1 MNKRQVNSKGMTI
14 VEILVS
20 VVIISLVMGVL
31 FTLLLQLQ
39 KINSESSKKS
49 TILISRNVITK
60 AIEKDMIEIGVK
72 AISSCTYSE
81 FNLNHLIDEDEPYY
95 DCVKIEYNQ
104 SYDIS
109 DLGYIL
115 IYKQSSDISNPSWVM
130 KYGRGYYDNC
140 VSGNVP
146 VYENWKETYSV
157 VQKLDENIALKLNP
171 MGNKLTYTSSFESG
185 KKYSEQKLNS
195 GNLYIQI
202 MDEAGY
208 KYDIDLSF
216 SFKLNYPSVPSISN
230 EERNFTCAEDDNSLS
245 CFCENGVCD
254 KTESNSYIYKCSET
268 KAKLGSV
275 VGMNKNFIN
284 VSNVNKVGIYSSNV
298 RTVTFYNE
306 DDNTLNK
313 DLFPPPIDISYS
325 QNGTVKLY
333 YAKDSKENIY
343 DLNIVQSGGVTVYGS
358 SLASMFSDFTMLK
371 SVNFGGFNSSGITN
385 MNSMFYNCPELT
397 TLINFEKLDFSN
409 VEDVSLMFYRTTMI
423 KRSPFKGINLESVL
437 YANSVFNMSGI
448 SNDFNYATDFNA
460 KNVKTMRNFLKSSK
474 IFTFTLDYGG
484 ETMPNLVN
492 TSNILTNCSYLT
504 DVTLSNTVLP
514 SFTSMD
520 YTFDNSK
527 KLVRVIIKDF
537 ITPNLN
543 SMMNVFY
550 NCTSLEKVTFENF
563 NTTNVTSWV
572 YAFYY
577 TALGNFDMSMLSF
590 ENATTFQYMFGYS
603 SIKTLKLNADD
614 ETNDERFDSL
624 KNLSDMFYHSPNFEG
639 FTGKK
644 PKFRGATTVEGMFS
658 YAGNNL
664 EKLVDFSNLEL
675 NNCTNF
681 QQMFYYSYYPAID
694 LSGIHS
700 KVKDEII
707 NMNKF
712 MCNSTKLH
720 YFFLCDAEFQTGV
733 NLLAAFQKC
742 YTLTFVAG
750 LNYSSDESLA
760 NYFAGITPYAQKDGR
775 YPFDRFMI
783 DTGYATSLNYAFE
796 SDGYL
801 RGMPDG
807 FLDGILCNENTTF
820 ISLFNYA
827 FTEVIPNSI
836 NISEEDYFKTYEVV
850 IPFRLSSTTIMH
862 GAIFYHTYN
871 LASIRFKN
879 PGEIRSTRP
888 YHPEQSSLVKNFG
901 NNAYGN
907 HRVNSLRLYLDDMTI
922 CHSHSSSGLNKC
934 SFTNGIEYAF
944 SEFGANYKSYNEYT
958 RFVRDGIE
966 GVPLEIHL
974 SDDCDI
980 AKYQYKNGN
989 SRFQSVSMNKVTYY
1003 GPDGCDY
1010 TS

>member
-1 MNKRQVNSKGMTI
+1 
-14 VEILVS
+14 
-20 VVIISLVMGVL
+20 
-31 FTLLLQLQ
+31 
-39 KINSESSKKS
+39 
-49 TILISRNVITK
+49 
-60 AIEKDMIEIGVK
+60 
-72 AISSCTYSE
+72 
-81 FNLNHLIDEDEPYY
+81 
-95 DCVKIEYNQ
+95 
-104 SYDIS
+104 
-109 DLGYIL
+109 
-115 IYKQSSDISNPSWVM
+115 
-130 KYGRGYYDNC
+130 
-140 VSGNVP
+140 
-146 VYENWKETYSV
+146 
-157 VQKLDENIALKLNP
+157 
-171 MGNKLTYTSSFESG
+171 
-185 KKYSEQKLNS
+185 
-195 GNLYIQI
+195 
-202 MDEAGY
+202 
-208 KYDIDLSF
+208 
-216 SFKLNYPSVPSISN
+216 
-230 EERNFTCAEDDNSLS
+230 
-245 CFCENGVCD
+245 
-254 KTESNSYIYKCSET
+254 
-268 KAKLGSV
+268 
-275 VGMNKNFIN
+275 
-284 VSNVNKVGIYSSNV
+284 
-298 RTVTFYNE
+298 
-306 DDNTLNK
+306 
-313 DLFPPPIDISYS
+313 
-325 QNGTVKLY
+325 
-333 YAKDSKENIY
+333 
-343 DLNIVQSGGVTVYGS
+343 
-358 SLASMFSDFTMLK
+358 
-371 SVNFGGFNSSGITN
+371 
-385 MNSMFYNCPELT
+385 
-397 TLINFEKLDFSN
+397 
-409 VEDVSLMFYRTTMI
+409 
-423 KRSPFKGINLESVL
+423 
-437 YANSVFNMSGI
+437 
-448 SNDFNYATDFNA
+448 
-460 KNVKTMRNFLKSSK
+460 
-474 IFTFTLDYGG
+474 
-484 ETMPNLVN
+484 
-492 TSNILTNCSYLT
+492 
-504 DVTLSNTVLP
+504 
-514 SFTSMD
+514 
-520 YTFDNSK
+520 
-527 KLVRVIIKDF
+527 
-537 ITPNLN
+537 
-543 SMMNVFY
+543 
-550 NCTSLEKVTFENF
+550 
-563 NTTNVTSWV
+563 
-572 YAFYY
+572 
-577 TALGNFDMSMLSF
+577 MSMLSF

-681 QQMFYYSYYPAID
+681 QKMFYYSYYPAID

-827 FTEVIPNSI
+827 FKEVIPNSI

-888 YHPEQSSLVKNFG
+888 YYPEQSSLVKNFG

-944 SEFGANYKSYNEYT
+944 SEFGANDKSYNEYT